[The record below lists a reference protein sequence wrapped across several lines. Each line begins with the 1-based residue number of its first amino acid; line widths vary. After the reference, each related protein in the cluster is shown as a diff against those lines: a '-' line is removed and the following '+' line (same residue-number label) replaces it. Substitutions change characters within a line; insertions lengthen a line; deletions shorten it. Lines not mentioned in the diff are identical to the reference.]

1 MSISTPFIKRRIG
14 TSLVMA
20 AIVLVG
26 LAAFPLLPIAPL
38 PQVDFPTLT
47 VTGQFA
53 GASPETMAESV
64 AEPLETQFAQIPG
77 LAQLT
82 STNVLGTSTITLQF
96 DLDRNIDAASS
107 DVLEAI
113 NAAQGQ
119 LPKAMPSQPT
129 IRKINPAD
137 SPIMILAVQSALVPL
152 TTVDDYAENI
162 LSQRLSQIAG
172 VSQVLVGG
180 QQKPAIRVQIDP
192 AKLAYMGLTMEDV
205 RSVITNATV
214 DEPKGSIDGD
224 DTAYTVMADDQLTT
238 AEPYN
243 NIIVAYRNGAPI
255 RIRDIGHAVRGPQ
268 NRELAAWQNGK
279 HGVLLL
285 IFKQP
290 GANVIAT
297 VGRVREALP
306 PLEASIPPSI
316 RVSTIVD
323 RTLTIRASVS
333 DVEFTLLLSISLVV
347 MVIFLFLRDVWATII
362 PSITVPVAL
371 VGTFGAMYLLG
382 FSLDNLSLMALT
394 ISVGFV
400 VDDAIVML
408 ENIYRHVEDGMK
420 PFDAAIKGAG
430 EIGFT
435 IVSISLSLIA
445 VFIPLLLMGGIVGRL
460 FREFAM
466 TVSIAVVISAFVSL
480 TLTPM
485 MCASFLSNQHRSHG
499 WLYRTIEA
507 GFDTLISF
515 YGRTL
520 DVALRFRFITL
531 MTFLGTLTL
540 TVVFYILIPKGFFPV
555 QDVGLIIATTEGAQ
569 NASFQ
574 QMERLQTELNTIVH
588 DDPAVASF
596 ASQVG
601 AGTAG
606 AQGNDGRM
614 YINLKPWD
622 ERPND
627 GVMKVIARLAEKAK
641 AVQGMQLFLQPSQD
655 INVGGRLARTMYQY
669 TLQDADA
676 AQLNLWAPKVL
687 AKIKALPNLRD
698 VATDQQIAG
707 TTATLK
713 IDRDAAQ
720 RFGIQPQQIDD
731 TLYDAFGQREVTQYF
746 TQLNSYYV
754 ILEVP
759 PGLEGDPNT
768 LRKLY
773 VKSSTGDAVP
783 LSELV
788 KIDTAPVAPLGLNHQ
803 SQFPAVTISFNL
815 APGAALGQAVDE
827 IQQVRDQLGLPLALQ
842 GSFQGTAQ
850 AFQSSLSSEPYLVA
864 AAIIAVY
871 IILGILYESYILPL
885 TILSTLPSAGVGALL
900 MLMLARTELTV
911 IAMIG
916 IILLIGIVKKNGIMM
931 VDFAINAERRDGLP
945 PLDAIRQACLLRFRP
960 ILMTTMAALLSG
972 LPLMLESGAGSELRK
987 PLGYAMVGGLML
999 SQVLTLYT
1007 TPVIYL
1013 YLDRVQHW
1021 LSASRRRPMPRLADK
1036 LNDATAD

>member
-47 VTGQFA
+47 VTGQYA

-96 DLDRNIDAASS
+96 DLDRNIDAAAG

-119 LPKAMPSQPT
+119 LPKNLPSQPT

-137 SPIMILAVQSALVPL
+137 SPIMILAVQSNLVPL
-152 TTVDDYAENI
+152 TEVDDYAENI
-162 LSQRLSQIAG
+162 LAQRLSQIAG
-172 VSQVLVGG
+172 VSQVTVGG
-180 QQKPAIRVQIDP
+180 QQKPAIRIQIDP

-205 RSVITNATV
+205 RGVIANATV
-214 DEPKGSIDGD
+214 DEPKGSIDGP
-224 DTAYTVMADDQLTT
+224 DTSYTVMADDQLTT
-238 AEPYN
+238 AEPYD
-243 NIIVAYRNGAPI
+243 NIVVAYRNGAPV
-255 RIRDIGHAVRGPQ
+255 RIRDIGHAERGPQ
-268 NRELAAWQNGK
+268 NRELAAWQNSK
-279 HGVLLL
+279 RGVLLV
-285 IFKQP
+285 IFKVP
-290 GANVIAT
+290 GANVIRT
-297 VGRVREALP
+297 VQRIQDALP

-323 RTLTIRASVS
+323 RTQTIRASVN
-333 DVEFTLLLSISLVV
+333 DVEFTLILSISLVV
-347 MVIFLFLRDVWATII
+347 MVIFLFLRNLWATII
-362 PSITVPVAL
+362 PSVTVPVAL
-371 VGTFGAMYLLG
+371 IGTFATMYVLG

-408 ENIYRHVEDGMK
+408 ENIYRHVEEGMK
-420 PFDAAIKGAG
+420 PYDAAMKGAG

-466 TVSIAVVISAFVSL
+466 TVSVAVLISAFVSL

-485 MCASFLSNQHRSHG
+485 MCAGFLSHSHG
-499 WLYRTIEA
+499 AHGRLYRIIEA
-507 GFDTLISF
+507 GFEGMIGF
-515 YGRTL
+515 YRRTL
-520 DVALRFRFITL
+520 DVALRFQFITL
-531 MTFLGTLTL
+531 MTFLCTLSL
-540 TVVFYILIPKGFFPV
+540 TVVLYIYIPKGFFPI
-555 QDVGLIIATTEGAQ
+555 QDVGLIVGTSEGAQ
-569 NASFQ
+569 NASFD
-574 QMERLQTELNTIVH
+574 QMMRLQTRLNEIVQ

-596 ASQVG
+596 ASQIG

-606 AQGNDGRM
+606 QQGNDGRF

-641 AVQGMQLFLQPSQD
+641 AVQGVNLYMQPSQD

-669 TLQDADA
+669 TLQDANSDE
-676 AQLNLWAPKVL
+676 LNRWAPRVL
-687 AKIKALPNLRD
+687 AKVKALSMLRD

-707 TTATLK
+707 TTATLS

-759 PGLEGDPNT
+759 PGLEGDPAT

-773 VKSSTGDAVP
+773 VKSSSGEAVP

-815 APGAALGQAVDE
+815 APGTALGDAVDA
-827 IQQVRDQLGLPLALQ
+827 IQKIRGQLGLPLALQ

-850 AFQSSLSSEPYLVA
+850 AFQSSLSSEPYLIA

-900 MLMLARTELTV
+900 MLMIARTELTV

-931 VDFAINAERRDGLP
+931 VDFAINAERRDSLP

-1013 YLDRVQHW
+1013 YLDRLQHW
-1021 LSASRRRPMPRLADK
+1021 FSPARRRSMPRLVEKFGEAAAD
-1036 LNDATAD
+1036 